1 MSLQSQPIGPI
12 PAETVRVVLAAFP
25 NGNIY
30 MLVRD
35 ELGTIYENAA
45 LAELFAKRGQPVEP
59 PWRLVLVTTWQFAEG
74 L

>member
-25 NGNIY
+25 KGNIY
-30 MLVRD
+30 MLIRD

-45 LAELFAKRGQPVEP
+45 LAELFAKLGHPVEP
-59 PWRLVLVTTWQFAEG
+59 SWRLVLVTIWQFPEG

>member
-25 NGNIY
+25 KGNIY
-30 MLVRD
+30 MQIRD

-45 LAELFAKRGQPVEP
+45 SAELFSILGPRSEP
-59 PWRLVLVTTWQFAEG
+59 PWRLVAVSHLG
-74 L
+74 G

>member
-12 PAETVRVVLAAFP
+12 PAETVRVALAVFP
-25 NGNIY
+25 KGTIY
-30 MLVRD
+30 RLIRD

-45 LAELFAKRGQPVEP
+45 SAELFSILGPRSKP
-59 PWRLVLVTTWQFAEG
+59 PWRLLLVTMRQFAEG

>member
-12 PAETVRVVLAAFP
+12 PAETVRVALAAFP
-25 NGNIY
+25 KGNIY
-30 MLVRD
+30 MLIRD

-45 LAELFAKRGQPVEP
+45 LAELFSILGPRSEP
-59 PWRLVLVTTWQFAEG
+59 PWRLVLITIWQFAKG

>member
-12 PAETVRVVLAAFP
+12 PAETVRVAFAAFP
-25 NGNIY
+25 KGNIY
-30 MLVRD
+30 MLIRD

-45 LAELFAKRGQPVEP
+45 LAELFSILGPRSEP
-59 PWRLVLVTTWQFAEG
+59 PWRLVLVTTRQFAER

>member
-25 NGNIY
+25 KGNIY
-30 MLVRD
+30 MLIRD

-45 LAELFAKRGQPVEP
+45 LAELFAKLGQPAEF
-59 PWRLVLVTTWQFAEG
+59 PWRLVLVPLRQFAEG

>member
-25 NGNIY
+25 KGNIY
-30 MLVRD
+30 MLIRD

-45 LAELFAKRGQPVEP
+45 LVELFAKLGQPVEP
-59 PWRLVLVTTWQFAEG
+59 PWRLVFFTIWQFAEG

>member
-25 NGNIY
+25 KGNTY
-30 MLVRD
+30 MQIRD

-45 LAELFAKRGQPVEP
+45 SAELFSILGPRSKP
-59 PWRLVLVTTWQFAEG
+59 PWRLLLVAMRQFAEG

>member
-1 MSLQSQPIGPI
+1 MSLQSRPIGPI

-25 NGNIY
+25 KGNIY
-30 MLVRD
+30 MLIRD

-45 LAELFAKRGQPVEP
+45 LAELFAKLGPCNEP
-59 PWRLVLVTTWQFAEG
+59 PWWLVLVTMRQFAEG

>member
-12 PAETVRVVLAAFP
+12 PAETVRVALAAFP
-25 NGNIY
+25 KGNIY
-30 MLVRD
+30 MLIRD

-45 LAELFAKRGQPVEP
+45 LAELFAKLGQPAEF
-59 PWRLVLVTTWQFAEG
+59 PWRLVLVTMRQFAEG